1 MERPSPTPAKG
12 PVQGAKLAQGS
23 LPGGLWRRIAPGA
36 WGSLAGCHWPHARS
50 CADYSQRPAA
60 FRGSLGPSGAS
71 GASGASLAAGSCPI
85 PTKNHYKQQLGGMGP
100 ASPTNHHKGCRV
112 AKLARAREQ
121 SVARPR
127 KQMRVGG
134 NLKGYESRKRIRAGW
149 VKQRQARTKHD
160 VFGNLHYYSQPV
172 GFCIFFLFV
181 YINN

>member
-121 SVARPR
+121 KRCASEEANAC
-127 KQMRVGG
+127 GW
-134 NLKGYESRKRIRAGW
+134 ESERIRIAEKNTSWVGETKAGPD
-149 VKQRQARTKHD
+149 KA
-160 VFGNLHYYSQPV
+160 
-172 GFCIFFLFV
+172 
-181 YINN
+181 